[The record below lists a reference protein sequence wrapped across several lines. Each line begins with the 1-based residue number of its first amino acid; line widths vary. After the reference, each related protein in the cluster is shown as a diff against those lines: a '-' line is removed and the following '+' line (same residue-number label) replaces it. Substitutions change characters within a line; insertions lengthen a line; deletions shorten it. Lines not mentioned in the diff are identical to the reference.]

1 MTSRVSRATRCS
13 TCTPTSAPGRPARTA
28 RRASRPRPP
37 SVRKPITSI
46 RLRIAIAVAGAALA
60 GFAVANAVPSG
71 PGAGKVND
79 GVVDVALTPASG
91 AVRLADAAIGDRT
104 EGTLTVTNTG
114 NLPVTATLTGSF
126 TGDARLAG
134 QVFVTVSGP
143 GGVLLAAR
151 PLSTFDAQAGGL
163 ALGRL
168 AACPGRSCDPG
179 NKAPVGG

>member
-1 MTSRVSRATRCS
+1 M
-13 TCTPTSAPGRPARTA
+13 
-28 RRASRPRPP
+28 
-37 SVRKPITSI
+37 SI
-46 RLRIAIAVAGAALA
+46 RLRIAIAVAGATLA
-60 GFAVANAVPSG
+60 GFAVANAAPSG
-71 PGAGKVND
+71 PGAGKVNA

-114 NLPVTATLTGSF
+114 NLPLTATLTGSF

-151 PLSTFDAQAGGL
+151 PLSAFDAQAGGL
-163 ALGRL
+163 SLGRL

-179 NKAPVGG
+179 AKAPGGGTQLTLRVALELRSAGGAAADALVAGRDLVQSFHVHAEQAPGS